1 VADSTGLTRGD
12 RRRNQEIAALR
23 EVVRRDR
30 AILGIDLG
38 EDKQVATLMDH
49 DNVVLA
55 RKVTLVKAHNLGS
68 LLVWAGQH
76 AVKHGF
82 VGVTVACEPT
92 GHRWKA
98 VMGLADGAGM
108 GFVCVQSLAVHRA
121 REGDDYT
128 LDKTDH
134 RDSVLIGKLVTR
146 LDCYLPERADAQWAR
161 LRHLGA
167 RRGRLVTEATACGQ
181 QVADLLSCAWPAALE
196 CAAKPLESTTWL
208 ACLSVIT
215 ARCNGNLTKIRK
227 MGREQF
233 VAAVRGELPSWDAK
247 KISHRVL
254 ERVWHALADTRGVL
268 AQRRGALERVHLV
281 MVDWR
286 SARARLRDVQ
296 GRMVEVLDQLGL
308 TGLVCSIDGLSAVGA
323 AAILA
328 ETGDLARFASARS
341 VVKHAGLNPTENT
354 SATMRGQTRV
364 SRRGR
369 PQLRAAAWRA
379 VWGALPHNPVLAA
392 RFTHLTTRDTDR
404 LAGGAAR
411 AACAAAL
418 LRWLYAVV
426 TKRQLWDQ
434 RVASGQIPA
443 TRSAGEEGLPVA
455 A

>member
-1 VADSTGLTRGD
+1 MAQGTGLTRGD
-12 RRRNQEIAALR
+12 RRRNQEIAGLR
-23 EVVRRDR
+23 EVVSRDR
-30 AILGIDLG
+30 AVLAIDLG

-55 RKVTLVKAHNLGS
+55 RKIVLVKAHNLGS

-76 AVKHGF
+76 AARHGF

-128 LDKTDH
+128 RDKTDH

-167 RRGRLVTEATACGQ
+167 RRGRLVAEATACGQ
-181 QVADLLSCAWPAALE
+181 QVADLLSCAWPAVLE

-215 ARCNGNLTKIRK
+215 ARCNGNPAKIRK
-227 MGREQF
+227 MGRETF
-233 VAAVRGELPSWDAK
+233 VAAVRGELPFWDAK
-247 KISHRVL
+247 KISHRVM
-254 ERVWHALADTRGVL
+254 G
-268 AQRRGALERVHLV
+268 
-281 MVDWR
+281 DWR
-286 SARARLRDVQ
+286 SARVRLGDVQ
-296 GRMVEVLDQLGL
+296 ARMLEVLDQLGL
-308 TGLVCSIDGLSAVGA
+308 RELVCSIDGLSGVGA

-328 ETGDLARFASARS
+328 ETGDMARFASARS
-341 VVKHAGLNPTENT
+341 VVKHAGLNPAENT

-364 SRRGR
+364 SHRGR

-392 RFTHLTTRDTDR
+392 KFAHLTKRDTDR
-404 LAGGAAR
+404 LAAGQAR

-426 TKRQLWDQ
+426 TKRQPWDQ
-434 RVASGQIPA
+434 RVASGLVPP
-443 TRSAGEEGLPVA
+443 TGSAGEELPA
-455 A
+455 AA

>member
-1 VADSTGLTRGD
+1 MAQGTGLTRGD
-12 RRRNQEIAALR
+12 RRRNQEIAGLR
-23 EVVRRDR
+23 EVVSRDR
-30 AILGIDLG
+30 AVLAIDLG

-55 RKVTLVKAHNLGS
+55 RKIVLVKAHNLGS

-76 AVKHGF
+76 AARHGF

-92 GHRWKA
+92 
-98 VMGLADGAGM
+98 
-108 GFVCVQSLAVHRA
+108 VHRA

-128 LDKTDH
+128 RDKTDH

-167 RRGRLVTEATACGQ
+167 RRGRLVAEATACGQ
-181 QVADLLSCAWPAALE
+181 QVADLLSCAWPAVLE

-215 ARCNGNLTKIRK
+215 ARCNGNPAKIRK
-227 MGREQF
+227 MGRETF
-233 VAAVRGELPSWDAK
+233 VAAVRGELPFWDAK

-254 ERVWHALADTRGVL
+254 GRVWDALSDTRGVP

-281 MVDWR
+281 MADWR
-286 SARARLRDVQ
+286 SARVRLGDVQ
-296 GRMVEVLDQLGL
+296 GRMLEVLDQLGL
-308 TGLVCSIDGLSAVGA
+308 RELVCSIDGLSGVGA

-328 ETGDLARFASARS
+328 ETGDMARFASARS
-341 VVKHAGLNPTENT
+341 VVKHAGLNPAENT

-364 SRRGR
+364 SHRGR

-392 RFTHLTTRDTDR
+392 KFAHLTQRDTDR
-404 LAGGAAR
+404 LSAGQAR

-426 TKRQLWDQ
+426 TKRQPWDQ
-434 RVASGQIPA
+434 RVASGLVPP
-443 TRSAGEEGLPVA
+443 TGSAGEELPA
-455 A
+455 AA